1 MAVPVLPIAPEKY
14 TKQYLD
20 ELTRVLRLFFTEQ
33 DIPTVFRAA
42 RLQVLNNEGNVIVD
56 AEFDTATSKTQIIL
70 SNLPTSASG
79 LAVGTVYND
88 SGTLK
93 VAT

>member
-56 AEFDTATSKTQIIL
+56 AEFDTATSKTHIIL

-79 LAVGTVYND
+79 LAVGTVYNA

>member
-1 MAVPVLPIAPEKY
+1 
-14 TKQYLD
+14 
-20 ELTRVLRLFFTEQ
+20 
-33 DIPTVFRAA
+33 
-42 RLQVLNNEGNVIVD
+42 VIVD
-56 AEFDTATSKTQIIL
+56 TEFDTATSKTHIIL

-79 LAVGTVYND
+79 LAVGTIYND